1 MPRGLTVLVVGS
13 GGREHALA
21 WALQSSPSVE
31 HLLVA
36 PGNGGTAAIAE
47 NVPIAATDIPGL
59 VALARERQVDLTVV
73 GPEEPLA
80 RGLVDAFAA
89 AGLTAFGPTAEAA
102 RIEASKAWAKDVMR
116 AAGVPTAEAQVV
128 TDFAAAQAALERLDF
143 PLVIKASGLAA
154 GKGAIVVSSRRE
166 AEEVLHWMMVQRAL
180 GSAADEVLL
189 EEYLEGRELS
199 FLVVTDGTTVLPL
212 LPARDY
218 KRLGDND
225 TGPNTGGMGAY
236 APVPEVTDELQRTI
250 LERIIHPT
258 LAELRRRGIVYRGVL
273 YAGLMLTPRGP
284 KVLEFNCRFGDPETQ
299 AILPLLETDLATL
312 LLSAARAEALWYLV
326 ARLEASSLRDG
337 RCCLRWLPRYLC
349 DRISD
354 RWPGYRPERCIDLP
368 RGNQTSERS
377 RRDSRRPCTRCE
389 CHRLDIRR
397 SARARLSRDRAPLL
411 PWNDVPPRHRARR
424 RGRELQADAAER
436 DGVIATHPCRTA
448 ARMTSTRS

>member
-31 HLLVA
+31 HILVA

-312 LLSAARAEALWYLV
+312 LLSAARAKLSGTWSLDWKPAVCVTVVVASGGYPGTYATGFPIAGLDTVPSDVLIFHAGTRRANDHVVTAGGRVLAVSATASTFAEARERVYRAIEHLSFPGMTFRRDIALAEV
-326 ARLEASSLRDG
+326 GGSFKPTPPSGTASS
-337 RCCLRWLPRYLC
+337 
-349 DRISD
+349 
-354 RWPGYRPERCIDLP
+354 RPNP
-368 RGNQTSERS
+368 V
-377 RRDSRRPCTRCE
+377 
-389 CHRLDIRR
+389 
-397 SARARLSRDRAPLL
+397 APL
-411 PWNDVPPRHRARR
+411 P
-424 RGRELQADAAER
+424 E
-436 DGVIATHPCRTA
+436 
-448 ARMTSTRS
+448 

>member
-312 LLSAARAEALWYLV
+312 LLSAARAEALW
-326 ARLEASSLRDG
+326 
-337 RCCLRWLPRYLC
+337 
-349 DRISD
+349 
-354 RWPGYRPERCIDLP
+354 
-368 RGNQTSERS
+368 
-377 RRDSRRPCTRCE
+377 
-389 CHRLDIRR
+389 
-397 SARARLSRDRAPLL
+397 
-411 PWNDVPPRHRARR
+411 
-424 RGRELQADAAER
+424 
-436 DGVIATHPCRTA
+436 
-448 ARMTSTRS
+448 

>member
-21 WALQSSPSVE
+21 WALHRSPSVE
-31 HLLVA
+31 RVLVA

-80 RGLVDAFAA
+80 RGLVDAFAE
-89 AGLTAFGPTAEAA
+89 AGLTAFGPTAQAA

-116 AAGVPTAEAQVV
+116 AAGVPTAEAVVV
-128 TDFAAAQAALERLDF
+128 TDFAAAQAALERFRF

-166 AEEVLHWMMVQRAL
+166 AEEALHWMMVQRAL
-180 GSAADEVLL
+180 GAAADEVLL

-199 FLVVTDGTTVLPL
+199 FLVVTDGKTVLPL

-236 APVPEVTDELQRTI
+236 APVPEVTDELHRTI

-258 LAELRRRGIVYRGVL
+258 LEELRRRGIVYRGVL

-299 AILPLLETDLATL
+299 AILPLLETDLAML
-312 LLSAARAEALWYLV
+312 LLSAARAELSGNWSLDWKPAVCVTVVV
-326 ARLEASSLRDG
+326 ASGGYPGTSATGFPIAGLDTVPSDVVIFHAGTRRANDHVVTAGGRVLAVSAIAATFAEARERVYRAIEHLSF
-337 RCCLRWLPRYLC
+337 
-349 DRISD
+349 
-354 RWPGYRPERCIDLP
+354 PGM
-368 RGNQTSERS
+368 TF
-377 RRDSRRPCTRCE
+377 RRDIALTEVGKSVMPT
-389 CHRLDIRR
+389 
-397 SARARLSRDRAPLL
+397 
-411 PWNDVPPRHRARR
+411 PPPS
-424 RGRELQADAAER
+424 G
-436 DGVIATHPCRTA
+436 TA
-448 ARMTSTRS
+448 